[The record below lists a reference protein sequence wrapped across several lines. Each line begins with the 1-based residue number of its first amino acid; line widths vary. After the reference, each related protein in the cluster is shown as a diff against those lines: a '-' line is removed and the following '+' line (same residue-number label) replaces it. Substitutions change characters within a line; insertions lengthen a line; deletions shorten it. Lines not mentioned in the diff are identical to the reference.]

1 MLHDEIFST
10 ENVSSENSAAENT
23 YGGNTVNSENDV
35 CHSGAVPCAAE
46 NENAVRDTAE
56 DGAEPEHTEDG
67 TGSGILP
74 EYTADSTIGNADT
87 TAGDTKPEYTVDST
101 DSSIQPEH
109 TEDTAD
115 GNTQSEYT
123 EVSAEGGTAG
133 DIQPEYTADSAYET
147 VEPEST
153 DGTEDTAG
161 TAADESENTHGGNTE
176 DFASMLEN
184 YLPTPENTDKLKKPV
199 PQWLKTVAVSFGTCA
214 VMLLI
219 YSLLIVP
226 RIKPSAVISY
236 NSSSVSGTAENITAV
251 RAAADKI
258 LPSVVLV
265 SAKSSYRS
273 FFGISTQTANGTG
286 IIISGNGYILT
297 GCSLIGTGD
306 EATVTVNKTNYAAK
320 VVAQDTS
327 KDIAI
332 LHIDAENL
340 PAAQFGNSDNLRAGD
355 PVIAVSNILG
365 GEMGASVTRGIICG
379 VNSNL
384 TLQNGNTI
392 NLLQTDAT
400 TDSGSTGG
408 CIVNE
413 NGDIVGMI
421 TSAIPSNSEK
431 IAFAIPS
438 NDIKSLAETQ
448 TGSGS
453 GESSSGL
460 IIGITGSDAD
470 HGVTVESVIA
480 DSPAQKSGIAVG
492 DLILKVDG
500 TPVKSIAEINK
511 IKNTH
516 KAGETLVITV
526 YRGGEITDINLI
538 L

>member
-1 MLHDEIFST
+1 MLHDEIFNT
-10 ENVSSENSAAENT
+10 ENESSENSAAENT
-23 YGGNTVNSENDV
+23 YGDDIINSETDV
-35 CHSGAVPCAAE
+35 CHKDISSADESAAV
-46 NENAVRDTAE
+46 
-56 DGAEPEHTEDG
+56 
-67 TGSGILP
+67 
-74 EYTADSTIGNADT
+74 AD
-87 TAGDTKPEYTVDST
+87 
-101 DSSIQPEH
+101 
-109 TEDTAD
+109 
-115 GNTQSEYT
+115 
-123 EVSAEGGTAG
+123 
-133 DIQPEYTADSAYET
+133 
-147 VEPEST
+147 
-153 DGTEDTAG
+153 
-161 TAADESENTHGGNTE
+161 TAADGEIENAGHDSTADFAADETISEDVSDSTADAVSDEESDSTHDDAE
-176 DFASMLEN
+176 DFASMLED
-184 YLPTPENTDKLKKPV
+184 YLPTPENTDKLKKPI
-199 PQWLKTVAVSFGTCA
+199 PKWIKTAAVSFGTCA

-236 NSSSVSGTAENITAV
+236 NNSSVSGTAENVSAV

-258 LPSVVLV
+258 LPSVVSV

-297 GCSLIGTGD
+297 ACSLIGSGD
-306 EATVTVNKTNYAAK
+306 EATVTVNKANYAAT

-340 PAAQFGNSDNLRAGD
+340 PAAQFGNSDDMHAGD
-355 PVIAVSNILG
+355 PVIAVGNILG

-392 NLLQTDAT
+392 NLLQTDAI

-421 TSAIPSNSEK
+421 TSAISSNSEK

-438 NDIKSLAETQ
+438 NDIKSLAEAQ
-448 TGSGS
+448 TGSKS
-453 GESSSGL
+453 GTSSSGL

-470 HGVTVESVIA
+470 HGVTVESVIS

-511 IKNTH
+511 IKDTH
-516 KAGETLVITV
+516 KAGDTLVITV
-526 YRGGEITDINLI
+526 YRSGEIIDVNVVL
-538 L
+538 

>member
-74 EYTADSTIGNADT
+74 EYTADSSIGGTEPDNAADT
-87 TAGDTKPEYTVDST
+87 TDSNSAANNIVCT
-101 DSSIQPEH
+101 
-109 TEDTAD
+109 TE
-115 GNTQSEYT
+115 
-123 EVSAEGGTAG
+123 
-133 DIQPEYTADSAYET
+133 PEYTADITDET

-153 DGTEDTAG
+153 DGAEDTTGA
-161 TAADESENTHGGNTE
+161 TPAAESENTRGGNTE

-199 PQWLKTVAVSFGTCA
+199 PQWLKTAAVSFGTCA

-258 LPSVVLV
+258 LPSVVSV

-421 TSAIPSNSEK
+421 TSAISSNSEK

-500 TPVKSIAEINK
+500 TPVKSIVEINK